1 MVSILKREL
10 SPIRLY
16 LAKHDG
22 EVNSTPKAELNSF
35 LVAVLHTRWEVPEA
49 NMKICVPIDG
59 QGLVNTLGK
68 PHGCQT
74 FGDCFDV
81 FLLNLQLD
89 Q

>member
-1 MVSILKREL
+1 MVSILKHEL
-10 SPIRLY
+10 SPIHLY
-16 LAKHDG
+16 LAKHED

-35 LVAVLHTRWEVPEA
+35 LVVVLHTRWEVPEA
-49 NMKICVPIDG
+49 NMKICVLIDG
-59 QGLVNTLGK
+59 QRLINALGK

-89 Q
+89 K